1 MGGLPLCLGLAVVLL
16 CRMMGR
22 GRGYLFI
29 VDDYFVPF
37 VRDFEGVCW
46 CNCGVAG

>member
-22 GRGYLFI
+22 GRRNVGKS
-29 VDDYFVPF
+29 VH
-37 VRDFEGVCW
+37 C
-46 CNCGVAG
+46 